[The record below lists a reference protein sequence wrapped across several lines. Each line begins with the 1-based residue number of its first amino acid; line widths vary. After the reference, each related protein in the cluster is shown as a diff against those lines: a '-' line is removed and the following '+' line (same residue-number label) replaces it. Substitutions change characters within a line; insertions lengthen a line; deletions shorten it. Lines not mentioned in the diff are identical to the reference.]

1 MATKTPLVAPL
12 TEDVDAHA
20 TETVGRAIPTELTPQ
35 MRDEAAQGL
44 GVAVSDE
51 LALAWHQLHA
61 AQALIEA
68 TDNVLDEYLEMRKKY
83 TLSLVLYDNVPAKQ
97 VAEAAGVTRAAMAKT
112 ITKAMVPPKVRL
124 AKGRKPGTPAPTFRI
139 SDLTR
144 EEVVARARRMKVL
157 KYPNA
162 RAELERIALPVAQAV
177 AVRGAASAVRNEA
190 VKVLVTNRALTQ
202 DEAARLIGRDPSRV
216 SHIVTGKGAGTPP
229 REGVVA

>member
-1 MATKTPLVAPL
+1 
-12 TEDVDAHA
+12 
-20 TETVGRAIPTELTPQ
+20 
-35 MRDEAAQGL
+35 
-44 GVAVSDE
+44 
-51 LALAWHQLHA
+51 
-61 AQALIEA
+61 
-68 TDNVLDEYLEMRKKY
+68 
-83 TLSLVLYDNVPAKQ
+83 
-97 VAEAAGVTRAAMAKT
+97 
-112 ITKAMVPPKVRL
+112 
-124 AKGRKPGTPAPTFRI
+124 
-139 SDLTR
+139 
-144 EEVVARARRMKVL
+144 MKVL